1 MIFKL
6 VEKLEDDNLASV
18 NTDTSEEKETL
29 DTSTNKDNNIKNKKD
44 PKQIIMDI
52 KKKTNAE
59 FIES

>member
-6 VEKLEDDNLASV
+6 VEKLEDDATQKVEAS
-18 NTDTSEEKETL
+18 TEKDTQEQPDSK
-29 DTSTNKDNNIKNKKD
+29 NNSLKNKKD

-52 KKKTNAE
+52 KKKTNAK